1 MSASI
6 VAAQDR
12 AGSYGRTFAFG
23 LKFLIQAWLKRREH
37 RIAIVK
43 LNAMSDRELNDVGLE
58 RDQIQTAVTRG
69 RISIDSMIS
78 I

>member
-12 AGSYGRTFAFG
+12 VGSYGRAFAAG
-23 LKFLIQAWLKRREH
+23 LKSLIHAWLDRREH

-43 LNAMSDRELNDVGLE
+43 LNAMSDRELKDLGLE

-69 RISIDSMIS
+69 RASVDSMIS

>member
-6 VAAQDR
+6 VAAQGR
-12 AGSYGRTFAFG
+12 ADSHGRAFSFG
-23 LKFLIQAWLKRREH
+23 LISLIRAWIDRREH

-43 LNAMSDRELNDVGLE
+43 LNAMSDRELKDVGLE

-69 RISIDSMIS
+69 RSSIDSMIS

>member
-1 MSASI
+1 LVRI
-6 VAAQDR
+6 
-12 AGSYGRTFAFG
+12 
-23 LKFLIQAWLKRREH
+23 WLQRREH

-43 LNAMSDRELNDVGLE
+43 LNAMSDRELKDLGLE

-69 RISIDSMIS
+69 RGHIDSMIS

>member
-12 AGSYGRTFAFG
+12 AGRRTFAFG

>member
-1 MSASI
+1 MSANI
-6 VAAQDR
+6 VAAQGR
-12 AGSYGRTFAFG
+12 AAIYGRACAAG
-23 LKFLIQAWLKRREH
+23 LVSMVRTWLQRREH

-43 LNAMSDRELNDVGLE
+43 LNAMSDRELKDLGLE

-69 RISIDSMIS
+69 RASIDSMIS

>member
-6 VAAQDR
+6 VAAQAR
-12 AGSYGRTFAFG
+12 ADSHGRTFSFG
-23 LKFLIQAWLKRREH
+23 LMSLVRAWIERREH

-43 LNAMSDRELNDVGLE
+43 LNAMSDRELKDVGLE
-58 RDQIQTAVTRG
+58 RDQIQVAVARG
-69 RISIDSMIS
+69 RPSIDSMIS

>member
-12 AGSYGRTFAFG
+12 AGSYSRTFAFG

>member
-12 AGSYGRTFAFG
+12 AGSYGRAVAFG

-43 LNAMSDRELNDVGLE
+43 LNAMSDRELKDLGLE

-69 RISIDSMIS
+69 RISVDSMIS

>member
-6 VAAQDR
+6 VAAQGR
-12 AGSYGRTFAFG
+12 AARYGRAFAAG
-23 LKFLIQAWLKRREH
+23 LLSLVRAWLQRREH

-58 RDQIQTAVTRG
+58 RDQIQMAVTRG
-69 RISIDSMIS
+69 RISIDPMIS

>member
-6 VAAQDR
+6 IAAQANSRGR
-12 AGSYGRTFAFG
+12 AIAFG
-23 LKFLIQAWLKRREH
+23 LTSLIRAWLERREH

-43 LNAMSDRELNDVGLE
+43 LNTLSDRDLKDIGLE

-69 RISIDSMIS
+69 RMSIDGMIS